1 MILKRPWSKSAGC
14 SGKRTLQPRQTDDE
28 RAEPVM
34 SRRRPRPAGLAN
46 IYPHVLDTGFIRR
59 GVGEVVRYADDGVV
73 LCRSAA
79 HTRDGPYQ
87 TRT

>member
-1 MILKRPWSKSAGC
+1 
-14 SGKRTLQPRQTDDE
+14 
-28 RAEPVM
+28 M